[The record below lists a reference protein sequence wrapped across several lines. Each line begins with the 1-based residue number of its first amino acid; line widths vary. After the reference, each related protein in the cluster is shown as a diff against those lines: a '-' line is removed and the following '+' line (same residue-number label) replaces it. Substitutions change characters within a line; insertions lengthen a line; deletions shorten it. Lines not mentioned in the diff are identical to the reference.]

1 MDMNSILTIVGIVV
15 LLGVAGGCVFGVL
28 KIRQLL
34 GMFDATIEPKLNDV
48 KTKTAALKPAVAQV
62 DGLMGQVNLT
72 LDALDVELLKVDD
85 KLDQLSG
92 ITDKVSTVTEN
103 APKVMGTAKTALKTT
118 VKKGFRR

>member
-15 LLGVAGGCVFGVL
+15 LLGVAGGCMFGVL

-34 GMFDATIEPKLNDV
+34 GMLDTKIEPKLDDV
-48 KTKTAALKPAVAQV
+48 KAKTAALKPAVAQV

-103 APKVMGTAKTALKTT
+103 APKVMGAAKTALKTT